1 MKISADKKF
10 AMFDRC
16 NANSKENWVEILN
29 LTKISAVKEYR
40 YGKGVYNNAPGRRQ
54 GYLVFVEGGDE
65 NGFWINDKELQIL
78 FNEGIFGKFNDNH

>member
-29 LTKISAVKEYR
+29 LTKISSIQER
-40 YGKGVYNNAPGRRQ
+40 RFGKGVYNNQPGKRY
-54 GYLVFVEGGDE
+54 GYLVYVEGGNA
-65 NGFWINDKELQIL
+65 NGFWINDSELQVL
-78 FNEGIFGKFNDNH
+78 LKEGVFGEFNNH